1 MKSGGICWVINS
13 VGLES
18 GNGCSTWR
26 IVLVLFVEVL
36 IVISFLEFNNG
47 FVFSVV
53 GVDNGLCVVRFVF
66 VVVRIFLVIISL
78 YVSIFSRIFSC
89 GLVIKFIVFSFSA
102 RSVIFDFLSVRE
114 EIIITGI
121 GRKRIN
127 FSRKFS
133 SFIRGILIF
142 SVSIS
147 GLNFLIKLR
156 AISGL
161 GAVVIIFMSLWLLM
175 IFVMIW
181 RISVELSID
190 NILILFIVNFYLAY
204 ISFDYVA
211 WSGV

>member
-1 MKSGGICWVINS
+1 M
-13 VGLES
+13 
-18 GNGCSTWR
+18 
-26 IVLVLFVEVL
+26 
-36 IVISFLEFNNG
+36 
-47 FVFSVV
+47 
-53 GVDNGLCVVRFVF
+53 
-66 VVVRIFLVIISL
+66 
-78 YVSIFSRIFSC
+78 
-89 GLVIKFIVFSFSA
+89 IKFIVFSFSA

-211 WSGV
+211 